1 MEPATEDNLKSR
13 MRENC
18 TYGSVRGSGQSLHE
32 ANMLEG
38 VSRLSTRLINM
49 LTLEFKM
56 EEAVEVW
63 KEEGREEGIEKVA
76 KNLLLDGVP
85 LGVIVKNTG
94 LPPERIQSLVNP

>member
-63 KEEGREEGIEKVA
+63 KEEGREEGKEEVA
-76 KNLLLDGVP
+76 RNFLLDGFP
-85 LGVIVKNTG
+85 PDAIAKNTG
-94 LPPERIQSLVNP
+94 LPLEKIQSLVKL